1 METGLGDHDLDQLV
15 ARAKAGDRIALEGVV
30 RAVQDDVFD
39 LALRMLGHVDDAS
52 DASQEILVRLVT
64 KLDSFRGESRFR
76 TWVYRVTAHAL
87 LNYRTRLRR
96 PEIDFDEAAGTLEAA
111 LANAPNAPTQT
122 DPAHKAL
129 VNEVKLACAAGMLI
143 CLDRAHRL
151 AYILGEVLELQ
162 GEDAAAILE
171 ISPVGF
177 RKRLSRA
184 REQMEAFL
192 RSHCGIANPAHPC
205 RCKKL
210 VPAAI
215 EAGLVDPDRLSLSR
229 LPHREADRLHLNV
242 ERIRTAAEMYRSMP
256 KYAAPNDFAAAIRET
271 LKGGHLA

>member
-1 METGLGDHDLDQLV
+1 MEAGIDDHDLHQLV
-15 ARAKAGDRIALEGVV
+15 ARAKSGDRIALEGVV

-76 TWVYRVTAHAL
+76 TWVYRVAAHAL

-96 PEIDFDEAAGTLEAA
+96 PEIDFDEAAETLEAA
-111 LANAPNAPTQT
+111 LANAPDPPTQT
-122 DPAHKAL
+122 DPSHKAL

-151 AYILGEVLELQ
+151 AYILGEVLELS
-162 GEDAAAILE
+162 GEDAAVILE

-192 RSHCGIANPAHPC
+192 RSHCGIANPSHPC

-215 EAGLVDPDRLSLSR
+215 AAGLVDPGRLALSR
-229 LPHREADRLHLNV
+229 LPHRAADRLHLDV
-242 ERIRTAAEMYRSMP
+242 ERVRTAAEMYRSMP
-256 KYAAPNDFAAAIRET
+256 KYAAPNDFAAAIREA
-271 LKGGHLA
+271 LKDGHLR